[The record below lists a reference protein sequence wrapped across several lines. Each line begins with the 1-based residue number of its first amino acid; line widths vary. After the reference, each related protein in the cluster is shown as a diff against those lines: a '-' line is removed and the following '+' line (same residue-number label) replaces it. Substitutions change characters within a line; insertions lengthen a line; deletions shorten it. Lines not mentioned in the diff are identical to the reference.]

1 MLLTFM
7 LVVAD
12 VADYKA
18 MYQMIGL
25 TGVIYQGCGE
35 AHTLTSLGIGGAGIC
50 YLSTKLGMSFSVTNV
65 SDDIFMSVILNLGK
79 KSFFR
84 F

>member
-35 AHTLTSLGIGGAGIC
+35 VHTLTSLA
-50 YLSTKLGMSFSVTNV
+50 
-65 SDDIFMSVILNLGK
+65 
-79 KSFFR
+79 
-84 F
+84 